1 MIKLLKKVEK
11 KKTAIKFWINYT
23 QNKPKFV
30 LRRYKMRKNKRNKK
44 IKVIPVTFIMIENKI
59 RLEMFLKKDFNSCAH
74 FKVLTK

>member
-1 MIKLLKKVEK
+1 
-11 KKTAIKFWINYT
+11 
-23 QNKPKFV
+23 
-30 LRRYKMRKNKRNKK
+30 MRKNKRNKK